1 VHGGKLSGQKSPLSV
16 LIETFCFIMKTKY
29 KKPLP
34 YESVLLLLSSQG
46 SLLKTF
52 KYIGKSNW
60 ITTRKQATGIV
71 FNPLDE
77 LDY

>member
-1 VHGGKLSGQKSPLSV
+1 
-16 LIETFCFIMKTKY
+16 MKTKY

>member
-1 VHGGKLSGQKSPLSV
+1 MAPENKQRQFMVSSPMPEN
-16 LIETFCFIMKTKY
+16 I
-29 KKPLP
+29 
-34 YESVLLLLSSQG
+34 SSQG